1 MAALQS
7 QTPCPDCDCSDSP
20 LSVTGNILGILT
32 FAVAVYA
39 SLLYYYRGFR
49 ASKLEQ
55 SDMFYKVLLA
65 KEELAK
71 IRSEIQDLEILDD
84 LKIAWQ
90 QFDTTLISTENDIE
104 EVYRLLTGQ
113 RFEISDT
120 DRDGRQGPEYGI
132 SARGDQGAEQW
143 PPAGDGRRAAPRL
156 CAGERVRGTNDGA
169 EGGQGRMMMIMIA
182 DWSWHKHRR

>member
-113 RFEISDT
+113 RFEISVSNT
-120 DRDGRQGPEYGI
+120 LMHFVKLSSLRN
-132 SARGDQGAEQW
+132 
-143 PPAGDGRRAAPRL
+143 RAAYL
-156 CAGERVRGTNDGA
+156 LEREKFVEAMGKMEASVRHSREVASDVRG
-169 EGGQGRMMMIMIA
+169 R
-182 DWSWHKHRR
+182 